1 MSFFKAYD
9 MRGQFGVDFDLD
21 LVYRIGRWLPVILK
35 ARRILVGRDARLTS
49 EAVRDALCRGLV
61 ESGCTVED
69 MGLSTTPMVYF
80 FTALKGY
87 EASVQITASH
97 NPASHNGMKVSR
109 AKAVPVGYETGIAEI
124 ETQVRSGRLPPVIP
138 GGSCTTVLYRDEFVA
153 WLCAHKPDISGVRYA
168 VDCSDGVAGLIIR
181 DVLGEGPIY
190 LNEKPDGNFPHHA
203 PNPLEVENC
212 EQLMKVVR
220 DEHLD
225 VGVIFDGDADR
236 VMFVDEKGTFIQ
248 PDYLIGVLA
257 QQLLPKEPKGSL
269 VIHDI
274 RTSRGVIEALWRYG
288 AKTEMGKVGHAHAK
302 KRLRES
308 GAVFAGELAGHYY
321 FRDFFCCD
329 SGEFAA
335 LLILGAVAEAK
346 RRGITVSQLMAPLQC
361 YANSGELNFKVE
373 RKDQAIEAVRQAL
386 SVFGKPTAVYDFDG
400 IRIEFPEWWVN
411 VRKSNTEPYLRLIV
425 EARDT
430 EMLKERLAML
440 RQTLEPFF
448 VVNHA

>member
-9 MRGQFGVDFDLD
+9 MRGEFGVDFDLD
-21 LVYRIGRWLPVILK
+21 LVYRIGRWLPVVLK

-49 EAVRDALCRGLV
+49 EAFRDALCRGLV
-61 ESGCTVED
+61 ESGCSVED
-69 MGLSTTPMVYF
+69 MGLATTPMVYF
-80 FTALKGY
+80 FTAQKGY

-109 AKAVPVGYETGIAEI
+109 AKAVPVGYESGLAEL
-124 ETQVRSGRLPPVIP
+124 EAQVRSGALPPVQP
-138 GGSCTTVLYRDEFVA
+138 WGSCSTVNYREEFVA
-153 WLCAHKPDISGVRYA
+153 WLRARKPDLSTIRFA

-181 DVLGEGPIY
+181 DILGEGPIY
-190 LNEKPDGNFPHHA
+190 LNEVPDGRFPHHA

-212 EQLMKVVR
+212 AQLMQVVR
-220 DEHLD
+220 EEQLD

-236 VMFVDEKGTFIQ
+236 VMFVDEKGAFIQ

-288 AKTEMGKVGHAHAK
+288 AKTEMGKVGHAFAK
-302 KRLRES
+302 KRLRET
-308 GAVFAGELAGHYY
+308 GAVLAGELAGHYY

-346 RRGITVSQLMAPLQC
+346 RHGMTFSQLVAPLQC
-361 YANSGELNFKVE
+361 YANSGEINFTIE
-373 RKDQAIEAVRQAL
+373 RKEQAIEAVSHAL
-386 SVFGKPTAVYDFDG
+386 SVFGAPSARYDFDG
-400 IRIEFPEWWVN
+400 IRIEYPEWWVN

-425 EARDT
+425 EARDQ
-430 EMLKERLAML
+430 EMLQARLTLL

-448 VVNHA
+448 VTHHA